1 MMTLSRTPA
10 PTSELDRMRRVI
22 DRMMDE
28 PWFRPMSWLRDDTTT
43 LPRMDVYSTE
53 DAHLVDVALPG
64 VKPEDVKVTLEG
76 DRLTIRGHYQQEA
89 DRDESGYTL
98 HELQAGEFCRS
109 LTLTGAVKPD
119 DISAS
124 FRDGMLKLRVPKAEE
139 SKPRQIEVKVSE

>member
-1 MMTLSRTPA
+1 MTLNRTPG
-10 PTSELDRMRRVI
+10 PTGELDRMRRVI

-76 DRLTIRGHYQQEA
+76 DRLTIRGHFQQEA
-89 DRDESGYTL
+89 DRDESGYSL
-98 HELQAGEFCRS
+98 HELQTGEFCRS
-109 LTLTGAVKPD
+109 LTLPGAVKPD

-124 FRDGMLKLRVPKAEE
+124 FRDGMLKLRVPKAEG
-139 SKPRQIEVKVSE
+139 SRPRQIEVKVSE

>member
-1 MMTLSRTPA
+1 MTLNRTPA
-10 PTSELDRMRRVI
+10 PSGELDRMRRVI

-53 DAHLVDVALPG
+53 DAHFVDVALPG
-64 VKPEDVKVTLEG
+64 VKPHDVKVTLEG
-76 DRLTIRGHYQQEA
+76 DKLTVRGHFRQET

-98 HELQAGEFCRS
+98 RELQAGEFCRS
-109 LTLTGAVKPD
+109 LTLPGAIKPD

-124 FRDGMLKLRVPKAEE
+124 FRDDILKLSVPKAEE
-139 SKPRQIEVKVSE
+139 SRPRQIEVKVSE